1 MTSEHLWW
9 AAAGW
14 MNWKRNHSEAG
25 FEQQQGFEQ
34 IKQEIARAVALEPV
48 QTGLAVQNTPY
59 TAAGEQG
66 LTSSLS

>member
-14 MNWKRNHSEAG
+14 MNWKRNHSGAG
-25 FEQQQGFEQ
+25 FEQQQGLEQ

-48 QTGLAVQNTPY
+48 QTGCTKY
-59 TAAGEQG
+59 TLHCSWGAGPH
-66 LTSSLS
+66 L